1 MTGKMHVVQSLYS
14 PAEFLVDGGEE
25 ALVAKA
31 DKAYF
36 EVFAAQPYFGAIG
49 QMLAARVHAEAELLR
64 RGVCD
69 QPQQGGVGH
78 DDGAQGEVVHSDGSN
93 DKAAAVGREDGAA
106 TAE

>member
-1 MTGKMHVVQSLYS
+1 MEKTVWVCRAGYRNRLRFLQQVQHKRSNNYLFFSTMKLRKDMTGKMLVVQSLYS

-64 RGVCD
+64 
-69 QPQQGGVGH
+69 
-78 DDGAQGEVVHSDGSN
+78 
-93 DKAAAVGREDGAA
+93 
-106 TAE
+106 

>member
-1 MTGKMHVVQSLYS
+1 MKLRKDMTGKMLVVQSLYS

-64 RGVCD
+64 
-69 QPQQGGVGH
+69 
-78 DDGAQGEVVHSDGSN
+78 
-93 DKAAAVGREDGAA
+93 
-106 TAE
+106 